1 MSQIAK
7 MRERMIKEEQARKE
21 MENMQTTLIQEKN
34 QLFTQLQR
42 VSLWGMDHRTGTVHA
57 CVGEGPKP
65 ANGVLIL

>member
-42 VSLWGMDHRTGTVHA
+42 VSLWEVYHHHTGAVHA
-57 CVGEGPKP
+57 CAGEGSKKP
-65 ANGVLIL
+65 A